1 MTSLSISDRIRVQRE
16 YKIVKS
22 IRFKLKKY
30 KLILRETDKSGVFCI
45 LRAIDHEQ
53 KVKEYRDKTKAYK
66 ELTSNPFEA
75 TLNKVIRLLND
86 LRAKPDKI
94 RAWQQWEM
102 VPNRKTCKLAYMY
115 FNPKTH
121 K

>member
-1 MTSLSISDRIRVQRE
+1 MTSLSLSDRIRVQRE
-16 YKIVKS
+16 SKIVKS
-22 IRFKLKKY
+22 IQLKLKKY

-45 LRAIDHEQ
+45 LRAMDHEQ
-53 KVKEYRDKTKAYK
+53 KVQEYRDKTKAYK

-86 LRAKPDKI
+86 LRAKQRKI
-94 RAWQQWEM
+94 TAWQYKEM
-102 VPNRKTCKLAYMY
+102 FPNVKTCKLAYMY